1 MRKVKNGWGNDRTT
15 AAGGLCGRS
24 PVGSACKTTQA
35 PSRKGRSPAQ
45 HKDDPPPPPSSA
57 HLRRKRQPRQGGC
70 VLIFKKLSQTHQRQ
84 TRSKLGLCTSQ
95 IPRNFHWMAVARS
108 RRRHRCWAATTLAAR
123 PIVTSPPQP
132 FPHHTK
138 TVQNNAPFFGAIF
151 ASTWCKSGS

>member
-35 PSRKGRSPAQ
+35 PSRKGHSPSQ
-45 HKDDPPPPPSSA
+45 HKDDPPLPPSSA
-57 HLRRKRQPRQGGC
+57 HLRRRRQPRQGGC
-70 VLIFKKLSQTHQRQ
+70 VLILKKLSQRHQRQ